1 MLAEMLYSDYREDKS
16 AAVTVILLS
25 LRFVCIDQEIN
36 SVYDVNNRSAKS
48 EALMLKFAFHIL
60 NWVDI

>member
-1 MLAEMLYSDYREDKS
+1 MLAEMLYNDDREDNS
-16 AAVTVILLS
+16 AAAVTVVLLS
-25 LRFVCIDQEIN
+25 VRFVCIDQEIN

-60 NWVDI
+60 N